1 MSKQIKEPQSA
12 AERMRAY
19 RRRRRHGFRCVEVQV
34 GRAELDGLVANGYLP
49 SDKVHRAIQVAVNDL
64 MLTGFNQPSDRRYA
78 SPAFLH

>member
-1 MSKQIKEPQSA
+1 LSKQIKEPRSA

-49 SDKVHRAIQVAVNDL
+49 SDKVHDIHAIQIAVNDL
-64 MLTGFNQPSDRRYA
+64 LFDWLQQT
-78 SPAFLH
+78 